1 MIKKKV
7 ALVLAGG
14 GSLGSYQV
22 GALEAL
28 QELGYKFDI
37 VTGTSIGALNGAF
50 VCNGQTDKLRKLWED
65 ITPEQVMKNGIN
77 LSIRELGASPKTTFA
92 VNFGKWGFKYLTG
105 GKMGADISPFKEY
118 CKNAL
123 DVDACLASEVKFGIV
138 TTVFPS
144 MSGVD
149 IDMNR
154 ASKEQYLPFL
164 HASSA
169 CFPIFPIEK
178 IGKKRFVDG
187 FYSDNLPIRLAFTM
201 GADEIIAIDMK
212 LFSLEPQNVFYLT
225 LPNVQ
230 YIAPYIK
237 MGSLMDFSQ
246 TVIRNNMKL
255 GYNDVMKHFGKYRG
269 YSFTFSEVP
278 EVHNYLSYVLR
289 QYGTDSKYFIDKIT
303 EEIRSPMTETDFFL
317 RTLELIA
324 IRIGIEDYYD
334 VFTFDEF
341 KQRIIDKINEI
352 ADKTANREVKLNTI
366 IDYIM
371 KTGSFTKSQKV
382 FNEYLVKF
390 AFEYLNVDLKSV
402 YIKEKKKEPV
412 VTEEATEVKEIEQ

>member
-1 MIKKKV
+1 MSNKI

-22 GALEAL
+22 GAIEAL
-28 QELGYKFDI
+28 EELGYKFDI
-37 VTGTSIGALNGAF
+37 VTGTSIGAMNGAF

-77 LSIRELGASPKTTFA
+77 LSVRELGASPKTTFA

-105 GKMGADISPFKEY
+105 GRVGADISPFKEY

-123 DVDACLASEVKFGIV
+123 DVDACLASKVKFGIV
-138 TTVFPS
+138 TTSFPS
-144 MSGVD
+144 MSVVD

-154 ASKEQYLPFL
+154 APKDLYLPFL

-178 IGKKRFVDG
+178 IGKKKFVDG
-187 FYSDNLPIRLAFTM
+187 FYNDNLPIRLAFTM
-201 GADEIIAIDMK
+201 GADEIVAIDMK
-212 LFSLEPQNVFYLT
+212 LFSLEAQNMFYTT
-225 LPNVQ
+225 LPNVI

-246 TVIRNNMKL
+246 SVIRNNMKL

-278 EVHNYLSYVLR
+278 EIHNYLSYVLR
-289 QYGTDSKYFIDKIT
+289 CYGTDSKYFIDKIT
-303 EEIRSPMTETDFFL
+303 EDIRTPMTETDYFL
-317 RTLELIA
+317 RTVELIA
-324 IRIGIEDYYD
+324 MRIGIENYYD
-334 VFTFDEF
+334 VFTFEEF
-341 KQRIIDKINEI
+341 KQLITEKMEEISQKI
-352 ADKTANREVKLNTI
+352 ANKKVKLSQFV
-366 IDYIM
+366 DYIM
-371 KTGSFTKSQKV
+371 KTSSFTKSARV
-382 FNEYLVKF
+382 FNEYLFKF
-390 AFEYLNVDLKSV
+390 ALSYLNIDLKNA
-402 YIKEKKKEPV
+402 YIDIGEVKKEP
-412 VTEEATEVKEIEQ
+412 EIKEIEQK

>member
-1 MIKKKV
+1 MSNKI

-22 GALEAL
+22 GAIEAL
-28 QELGYKFDI
+28 EELGYKFDI
-37 VTGTSIGALNGAF
+37 VTGTSIGAMNGAF

-77 LSIRELGASPKTTFA
+77 LSVRELGASPKTTFA

-105 GKMGADISPFKEY
+105 GRVGADISPFKEY

-123 DVDACLASEVKFGIV
+123 DVDACLASKVKFGIV
-138 TTVFPS
+138 TTSFPS
-144 MSGVD
+144 MSVVD

-154 ASKEQYLPFL
+154 APKDLYLPFL

-178 IGKKRFVDG
+178 IGKKKFVDG
-187 FYSDNLPIRLAFTM
+187 FYNDNLPIRLAFTM

-212 LFSLEPQNVFYLT
+212 LFSLEAQNMFYTT
-225 LPNVQ
+225 LPNVI

-246 TVIRNNMKL
+246 SVIRNNMKL

-278 EVHNYLSYVLR
+278 EIHNYLSYVLR
-289 QYGTDSKYFIDKIT
+289 CYGTDSKYFIDKIT
-303 EEIRSPMTETDFFL
+303 EDIRN
-317 RTLELIA
+317 LI
-324 IRIGIEDYYD
+324 
-334 VFTFDEF
+334 
-341 KQRIIDKINEI
+341 
-352 ADKTANREVKLNTI
+352 
-366 IDYIM
+366 
-371 KTGSFTKSQKV
+371 
-382 FNEYLVKF
+382 
-390 AFEYLNVDLKSV
+390 VDR
-402 YIKEKKKEPV
+402 
-412 VTEEATEVKEIEQ
+412 

>member
-105 GKMGADISPFKEY
+105 GKMGADISPFKEF

-138 TTVFPS
+138 TTAFPS

-164 HASSA
+164 YASSA

-255 GYNDVMKHFGKYRG
+255 GYNDVMKHYGRYLG
-269 YSFTFSEVP
+269 FTYTFEKFEIENHFLP
-278 EVHNYLSYVLR
+278 FVLR
-289 QYGTDSKYFIDKIT
+289 DFETDSKFIVQQITDGIRRKMDERDYFVRAMEIIAINLGINDYYHVYTLEEFKDLLIERIRIQIRERSMFSIKDRIGNLATYRSDNVMFRFLTEFARINLGIDVEQEMLSADLSNAIT
-303 EEIRSPMTETDFFL
+303 E
-317 RTLELIA
+317 
-324 IRIGIEDYYD
+324 
-334 VFTFDEF
+334 
-341 KQRIIDKINEI
+341 
-352 ADKTANREVKLNTI
+352 
-366 IDYIM
+366 
-371 KTGSFTKSQKV
+371 
-382 FNEYLVKF
+382 
-390 AFEYLNVDLKSV
+390 
-402 YIKEKKKEPV
+402 
-412 VTEEATEVKEIEQ
+412 